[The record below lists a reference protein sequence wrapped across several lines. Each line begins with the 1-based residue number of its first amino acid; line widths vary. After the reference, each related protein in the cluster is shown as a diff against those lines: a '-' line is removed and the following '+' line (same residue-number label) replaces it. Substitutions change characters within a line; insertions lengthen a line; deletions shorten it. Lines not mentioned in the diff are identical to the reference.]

1 MSWQNETYLIGEKI
15 KVEGE
20 KDYGVVTRIDTDRGL
35 IYVLF
40 KRQREQAYPYPEAI
54 DQGILIPTV
63 SKK

>member
-40 KRQREQAYPYPEAI
+40 KRQREIGRAH
-54 DQGILIPTV
+54 V
-63 SKK
+63 